1 MSYLILSF
9 FSVFLLFSSGV
20 LQQDNATDTGRYQTG
35 TQQQQAAAT
44 LRYMNAL
51 NSYLYAH
58 PIADG
63 TFSDSLLE
71 SAPPS
76 GVRHVIRQGRV
87 FVYQPSEAG
96 LKDALVTLSRHS
108 ALLGSVKARRL
119 IDLSGTDMQIPVP
132 DVIPDGYLVY
142 LN

>member
-20 LQQDNATDTGRYQTG
+20 LQHDNATDAGQYQTD
-35 TQQQQAAAT
+35 TQQQAAAT
-44 LRYMNAL
+44 LRYMNAI

-58 PIADG
+58 PMADG

-71 SAPPS
+71 AAPPS

-87 FVYQPSEAG
+87 FVYQPSQPG
-96 LKDALVTLSRHS
+96 LKDALVTVSRHS
-108 ALLGSVKARRL
+108 ALLGSVKSRRL
-119 IDLSGTDMQIPVP
+119 IDLSGTDMQITLP
-132 DVIPDGYLVY
+132 DLIPEGYLVY